1 MPNLF
6 MVDLLGTEIL
16 EEEKAILQHPNVGSL
31 ILFTRNFKSPEQLQN
46 LIDAVRSIRP
56 DIFIAVDHEGGIV
69 QRFQRHEFRSLPAA
83 RVYGDVYDLNP
94 EAGIKLAQQYGEI
107 MAKDLL
113 KYGIDLSLAPVL
125 DVHGVSKVI
134 AGLDRAFHQNPDV
147 VVKLATAFIHGMNEA
162 GMPAVGKHFPGH
174 GSIASDSHISM
185 PVSESSREELINKDL
200 KPFIELM
207 GNNLLGAVMP
217 AHVTYTAIDAN
228 HAAGFSKI
236 WLQDILRDE
245 LGFQGMVLSDCL
257 SMAGADIGNM
267 NTRANQALEAGC
279 DMLIVCNQTRELLY
293 EVLQTVTFEQ
303 TQQSLQRI
311 ETFKSNMVRFSQ
323 NKTKPITPYLSYTF
337 HEEYKTEDRPSE
349 LNKNEN
355 STLNPLNN
363 TKSI

>member
-16 EEEKAILQHPNVGSL
+16 EEEKAILQHPNVGAL
-31 ILFTRNFKSPEQLQN
+31 ILFTRNFKDPEQLKK
-46 LIDAVRSIRP
+46 LIEAVRSIRP

-69 QRFQRHEFRSLPAA
+69 QRFQRHGFRSLPAA
-83 RVYGDVYDLNP
+83 RVFGDVYNLNP
-94 EAGIKLAQQYGEI
+94 EAGIKLARQYGEI
-107 MAKDLL
+107 MASDLI

-134 AGLDRAFHQNPDV
+134 AGLDRAFHQNPDIV
-147 VVKLATAFIHGMNEA
+147 VELATAFIHGMNEA

-185 PVSESSREELINKDL
+185 PICESSKDELINGDL

-207 GNNLLGAVMP
+207 GQHRLGAVMP

-236 WLQDILRDE
+236 WLQDILRKE
-245 LGFQGMVLSDCL
+245 LDFKGMVLSDCL
-257 SMAGADIGNM
+257 GMAGADIGNM
-267 NTRANQALEAGC
+267 NTRATQALEAGC
-279 DMLIVCNQTRELLY
+279 DMLIVCNQTRALLY

-303 TQQSLQRI
+303 SPESMQRI
-311 ETFKSNMVRFSQ
+311 EIFKSNMARFAQ
-323 NKTKPITPYLSYTF
+323 DTTARITPYLPFTL
-337 HEEYKTEDRPSE
+337 HGATDRASDKSSV
-349 LNKNEN
+349 LHT
-355 STLNPLNN
+355 SGAINN
-363 TKSI
+363 TSSI